1 MAKTEMKIE
10 EFNDINTSLS
20 EIISTL
26 SEFDNVD
33 IMAAKKSIKDAGKKI
48 SEYYY
53 RYEQNTN
60 YPKDAE
66 KLETV

>member
-1 MAKTEMKIE
+1 MAKIEMDIKQ
-10 EFNDINTSLS
+10 FNDINTSLS

-33 IMAAKKSIKDAGKKI
+33 IVAAKKSIKDAGKKI

-53 RYEQNTN
+53 RYEQSTI